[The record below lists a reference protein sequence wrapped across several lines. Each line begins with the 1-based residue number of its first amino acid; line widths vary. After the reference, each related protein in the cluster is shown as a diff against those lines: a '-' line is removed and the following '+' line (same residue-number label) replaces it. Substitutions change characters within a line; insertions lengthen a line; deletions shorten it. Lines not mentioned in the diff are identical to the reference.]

1 VRIAM
6 VNWPYELRERRA
18 GRVEWVTVP
27 PQGYGGVQWIIANL
41 IDGLLALGHEVYL
54 LGAPGS
60 RVRPRLHVVGE
71 ATTPEA
77 MAAWLADAP
86 VDVVHDHAEGFVDV
100 AEVRPGLPALS
111 THHAT
116 GRPRGPRLAVY
127 SSFAQLRAAGT
138 APGPVVRIPVNPAR
152 YRTRE
157 TKGDYLLFLGRVS
170 PWKGAMEAA
179 AFAAAAGLRCVI
191 AGPARDVEY
200 RDRIVRRFP
209 AAELVGEVGGRERLR
224 LLAGAR
230 AVLVP
235 SQPVTGPWGDVWSE
249 PGATVVSEAA
259 ASGTPVVSTDNGC
272 LAEITPYVG
281 RVVVEP
287 MDRLTP
293 AGARAILES
302 LPSPAEARAAA
313 IAHWGHLTIA
323 RQYVALYERAVSGHG
338 W

>member
-1 VRIAM
+1 MRIAM
-6 VNWPYELRERRA
+6 VNWPYRLDD
-18 GRVEWVTVP
+18 GRGEWVTVP

-41 IDGLLALGHEVYL
+41 VDGLLELGHEVYL

-60 RVRPRLHVVGE
+60 PAPPGLHVVDAGTAE
-71 ATTPEA
+71 T
-77 MAAWLADAP
+77 MAAWLADAR
-86 VDVVHDHAEGFVDV
+86 VDVVHDHAENFVDV
-100 AEVRPGLPALS
+100 AEVRPDLPALG

-116 GRPRGPRLAVY
+116 GRPRGTSLAVY
-127 SSFAQLRAAGT
+127 SSYAQLRAAGA

-152 YRTRE
+152 YPTGE
-157 TKGDYLLFLGRVS
+157 PKADYVLFLGRVS
-170 PWKGAMEAA
+170 PWKGTMEAA

-191 AGPARDVEY
+191 AGPPRDLEY
-200 RDRIVRRFP
+200 RDRIARRFP
-209 AAELVGEVGGRERLR
+209 AAEFAGEVGGRERLR

-235 SQPVTGPWGDVWSE
+235 SQAVRGPWGDAWCE

-259 ASGTPVVSTDNGC
+259 ASGTPVVSTGNGC

-281 RVVVEP
+281 RVVEEP
-287 MDRLTP
+287 MDELTP
-293 AGARAILES
+293 ARAREILDS

-313 IAHWGHLTIA
+313 IAHWGHVTIA
-323 RQYVALYERAVSGHG
+323 RQYVALYERAASGHG